1 MRRENLRWRNINLRQ
16 AIMNIQEHCL
26 KFTILSKYGPSLV
39 SNLKDG
45 MNRYVNG
52 LFNLVEEEFRTTM
65 IDDEMN
71 ISRLTVF
78 TKQI

>member
-1 MRRENLRWRNINLRQ
+1 
-16 AIMNIQEHCL
+16 MNIQEHSL

-52 LFNLVEEEFRTTM
+52 LFNLVEKEFRTTM